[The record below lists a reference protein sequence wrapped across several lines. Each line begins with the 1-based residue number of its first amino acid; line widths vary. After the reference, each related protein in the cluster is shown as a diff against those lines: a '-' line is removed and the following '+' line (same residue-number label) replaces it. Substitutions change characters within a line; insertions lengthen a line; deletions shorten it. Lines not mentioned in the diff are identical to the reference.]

1 MREFKSFGSMV
12 STDGF
17 MEAELKYSPRGFLSS
32 LWRNREMTT
41 DVKTGMILIIVE
53 LTVFYE
59 SESRVVLNVRQKRMV
74 EVFDMECLRELLWL
88 R

>member
-1 MREFKSFGSMV
+1 M
-12 STDGF
+12 
-17 MEAELKYSPRGFLSS
+17 GFLSS

-59 SESRVVLNVRQKRMV
+59 SDSRVVLNVRQKRMV